1 MRSTL
6 FLALTTLAGCAAPVY
21 QAPAIPLPASFR
33 EMGDP
38 NRVPSLAD
46 AAPAPASPAPVPV
59 EVSLE
64 TWQQLGDTTLS
75 RLVRDVVSAN
85 LDVQAARARLSAARA
100 ARTRAAL
107 DLTPSATV
115 AGGYTRQRLSSA
127 TFPNASGTF
136 PDQDVWDAGFDA
148 SWELDVFGRLRRNV
162 QAQGALVGAA
172 QEDLRNFQVI
182 LTAEL
187 ARTYF
192 ELRGAQEQLEVAEKN
207 AENQRHTLQVTR
219 ERLDAGRG
227 TSFDTDRAQ
236 AQLSTTLAS
245 IPDREARVA
254 AAQYRI
260 GVLVG
265 RSPAAVARELTQ
277 SARLPSLP
285 AIGDIGS
292 PDSVVRN
299 RPDVALAERR
309 AAAEHAFVGAAKAD
323 YLPRITVGG
332 GAGYTSSTL
341 DRLGDHGSFRYAI
354 GPVISWPAFNLGRVK
369 AEVDVARARQDAAEA
384 EYTRV
389 VLGALQEVETAL
401 SRYRSARTRVERLE
415 EAGAASERA
424 ADLARLRFNEGVTD
438 FLQVLDAE
446 RTQLEA
452 QDRLALGRTDAATAY
467 ASLYQAVGGGTVK
480 SEE

>member
-1 MRSTL
+1 VIPTGYPRWRSQ
-6 FLALTTLAGCAAPVY
+6 V
-21 QAPAIPLPASFR
+21 PAEI
-33 EMGDP
+33 
-38 NRVPSLAD
+38 
-46 AAPAPASPAPVPV
+46 
-59 EVSLE
+59 SLE
-64 TWQQLGDTTLS
+64 AWQQLGDTTLS

-136 PDQDVWDAGFDA
+136 PDQNVWDAGFDA

-162 QAQGALVGAA
+162 QGQGALVGAA

-192 ELRGAQEQLEVAEKN
+192 ELRGAQEQLQVAEKN
-207 AENQRHTLQVTR
+207 AENQRRTLQVTR

-245 IPDREARVA
+245 IPDRQAQVA

-277 SARLPSLP
+277 PARLPSLP
-285 AIGDIGS
+285 AIGDLGS

-309 AAAEHAFVGAAKAD
+309 AAAERAFVGAAKAD
-323 YLPRITVGG
+323 YLPRISVGG
-332 GAGYTSSTL
+332 GAGFTSSTF
-341 DRLGDHGSFRYAI
+341 DRLGDHGSFRYAV
-354 GPVISWPAFNLGRVK
+354 GPVISWPALNLGRVK
-369 AEVDVARARQDAAEA
+369 ADVDVARARQDAADA
-384 EYTRV
+384 EYSKV

-401 SRYRSARTRVERLE
+401 SRYRSARARVEQLE

-467 ASLYQAVGGGTVK
+467 AALYQAVGGRAVNGEK
-480 SEE
+480 